1 MAGLPL
7 LLLLLLLFFLLPPM
21 KMKNFCVLKPH
32 QERRQSKLHHMLW
45 CNVSQCFS
53 HCRPTPNNYQ
63 MFMALVFAVT
73 EINQDLVLLPNI
85 TLGFNMYDNANWN
98 KRVSLI
104 SLFLLSTRD
113 QMVPGYKCDQRDT
126 LFSVIGGDNPQFS
139 MPMASIFSIFKIPQ
153 THFDILCVK
162 VYPSSFRINPKEFP
176 QYVGLVRMLLYFEWN
191 WIGFIVSE
199 NENGER
205 FLSTLR
211 PMLMEKEI
219 CQAFTQRVKHDFSH
233 AEVFKFTLHSKI
245 WANVEVILFFAE
257 PDIVETFLL
266 TLNFKSFGQSPC
278 PKVWILTSYWKPY
291 ASHLHDRWRAL
302 KHLHGSLHF
311 RDHSRNLSNFSNFLL
326 SLDPLNPQ
334 GDRILP
340 LWWEKV
346 FDCEF
351 HKPGHYFI
359 KWKKFCS
366 GKENLRNL
374 PTYKF
379 QTKMTGES
387 YNVYNAI
394 YALAHA
400 LHAMHG
406 SESQPALRRLGK
418 RISNVQS
425 WQVNS
430 VTLFLI
436 SDATDCAPCPEDQYP
451 NKDNVHCIPKK
462 LHFLAYEDP
471 LGYALSSLVLF
482 FSLSTIAI
490 LVIFHKHH
498 DTPIV
503 KANNRDLSYIL
514 LVSLLLCFLCSF
526 LFIGRPRKL
535 ICLFRQTAFAI
546 LFSLAVSSVLAK
558 TVMVV
563 LAFMATKPGNRTKK
577 FLGKP
582 LTISIVFS
590 CPLVQAFLCVTWL
603 ITYPPFPNLDF
614 HSLVRETIIEC
625 NEGSASMFY
634 TVLAYLGFLALISF
648 TLAFLARKLPNSFN
662 EAKFITFSMLI
673 FCSVWLTFLPT
684 YLSTK
689 GKSMVAVEIFSILAS
704 GAGLLACIFFP
715 KCYIIVLRPHLNRKD
730 NIMRQ
735 KNC

>member
-21 KMKNFCVLKPH
+21 KMKNFCVLPQPYKI
-32 QERRQSKLHHMLW
+32 QENYYSPGDLIIGGNFKLHHMLW

-139 MPMASIFSIFKIPQ
+139 MPMKGGIYLSIGFEFIQ
-153 THFDILCVK
+153 GDQR

-291 ASHLHDRWRAL
+291 ASHLHDRWR
-302 KHLHGSLHF
+302 
-311 RDHSRNLSNFSNFLL
+311 
-326 SLDPLNPQ
+326 
-334 GDRILP
+334 
-340 LWWEKV
+340 V

-418 RISNVQS
+418 RISNKVPFARCGMKRCQAGERRRVPEGK
-425 WQVNS
+425 QVCCYLCTPCS
-430 VTLFLI
+430 DGRI
-436 SDATDCAPCPEDQYP
+436 SDLTDATDCAPCPEDQYP